1 MLHDTELS
9 KELEAIRVRFVGRI
23 EEWLPGIEAV
33 RADLNVGMFTKT
45 DLKGLHSR
53 LHKIAGSA
61 ASFGFSGL
69 SVAASELE
77 RHLDMMR
84 LTGHVMGSVAGMLP
98 YVDVFLDEAKDIVTT
113 FRDMHL
119 DTVIGVGKSQTS
131 PFQRASPPMLALMS
145 DTPARP
151 EPLILVV
158 DDDDLMRSY
167 VTTGLA
173 PNGWSFIEAD
183 NGQKALDVLN
193 ELASDPRR
201 HRPDL
206 IILDV
211 DMPEMNGFTTLSK
224 IMDSPSWQ
232 NIPIMILT
240 AKDEDINFIRG
251 YAKGA
256 LEYLIKPIELPVR
269 AKVVR
274 DLLRRTATR

>member
-1 MLHDTELS
+1 MLHDTELN

-33 RADLNVGMFTKT
+33 RADLNVGMFTRT

-77 RHLDMMR
+77 RHLDKMR
-84 LTGHVMGSVAGMLP
+84 LTGHVIGSMAGMLP
-98 YVDVFLDEAKDIVTT
+98 YFDDFLDEARDIVTT
-113 FRDMHL
+113 FRDVDL
-119 DTVIGVGKSQTS
+119 DSDIGVGKSQTS
-131 PFQRASPPMLALMS
+131 PVRSASPPMFALMS
-145 DTPARP
+145 DTPMP
-151 EPLILVV
+151 LKPLILVV

-183 NGQKALDVLN
+183 NGQKALDVLD

-201 HRPDL
+201 QRPDL

-211 DMPEMNGFTTLSK
+211 DMPEMNGFITLSK
-224 IMDSPSWQ
+224 IMDSPGWQ
-232 NIPIMILT
+232 NTPIMMLT
-240 AKDEDINFIRG
+240 AKDEDINFIQG

-256 LEYLIKPIELPVR
+256 LEYLIKPIELPVL
-269 AKVVR
+269 AKVVQ
-274 DLLRRTATR
+274 DLLHRTAAG